1 MLGFWAGGVIRGA
14 GLFIKCQLMERSN
27 GNMLTNSISMLR
39 RFDNLKEIIRKV
51 LLDGDLRKGIT
62 MQFRIQLFL
71 LVNLRWMIRVNKSGN
86 FRKIIFKT
94 TKATI
99 VTSTFSKQA
108 KSLKNSLLHPIQHAK
123 APKPPTFL
131 CPQRQNRL

>member
-39 RFDNLKEIIRKV
+39 RFDNFKEIIRKV

-71 LVNLRWMIRVNKSGN
+71 LVNLR
-86 FRKIIFKT
+86 
-94 TKATI
+94 
-99 VTSTFSKQA
+99 
-108 KSLKNSLLHPIQHAK
+108 
-123 APKPPTFL
+123 
-131 CPQRQNRL
+131 